1 MYSSIQ
7 RIALFA
13 FFCLLT
19 VFSYAQQSVTGS
31 VKDAKGEALA
41 GVNIMVDGKGAAIT
55 DNQGRFSLNDL
66 TSSSVVSTSYIGYRQ
81 QSMSVGQKT
90 VLQFVLEEDT
100 ELLDE
105 VVVVGYGTIKKN
117 DLVGS
122 VGSVNTEKLVMKG
135 TPSLMEALQ
144 GSVAGV
150 NITQSNSRTGG
161 SFDIEIRGKSSLN
174 SNTTPLYVVDGVIC
188 DDIQWLNQQ
197 DIERIDILKDAA
209 STAIYGSR
217 ATAGVVMV
225 TTKGALT
232 QKASKPVISY
242 DGYYGV
248 SNIARIPDFQ
258 NGDEFYTYRL
268 RKFLL
273 IAGESGKTPQP
284 IYVMDDYPKMAL
296 ETTAGS
302 GIFVMKKM
310 LEENKTVEWPYVIAR
325 TGVQQNHFV
334 DISGSSQNLSY
345 HLGFGYMRVK
355 GVYQGD
361 DERKYNFKGSFD
373 AKVNNYVNT
382 GFIINLAK
390 IDNDYASDNG
400 VNGAYLMNPFMRPY
414 NDEGELIP
422 QPGNRFYIGTQQNQ
436 FTETYNPLLHW
447 LNEEKVRETYRLLG
461 NFYINIK
468 PLQNLNFKTTFS
480 PYFSS
485 YQEGYF
491 EGTLLGKD
499 ANAARLSGS
508 NSFSWTWDNML
519 TFDKTFNEVHH
530 INLMGLVSSMAAHSQ
545 SDQIY
550 SIGVLDGTRWYNLKS
565 GTINADN
572 TRNSYG
578 ESSMLSFAF
587 RANYTL
593 LNRYLFNATI
603 RRDGSSKFAEGNR
616 WGNFPSLAFAWRL
629 SEESWMEQ
637 SKTWLSNLKL
647 RTAYGITGN
656 NSGIGNYATQVTV
669 AGPVYY
675 PYGSKHESGF
685 YPSGVV
691 NKNLKWEKSKEWNI
705 ALDFGLWG
713 SRVSGSVDWY
723 NKLSSDLLFNVQLPL
738 VANGSTMTTNIGSV
752 RNTGVEVT
760 LTTVNVETR
769 NWHFE
774 TGFTFAHNQN
784 KVIDI
789 NGLGTDLP
797 STGKTG
803 GLFIGHPTANV
814 YTYKWD
820 GIVSDRP
827 MTVPNSP
834 LAIEH
839 GFVPGTQVRECD
851 YYYELYEW
859 NEGQPIIRDV
869 NQDGVFD
876 DKDKLV
882 YSSAPKWTAS
892 FNLNLMYKNWDLSA
906 SLYTKMDYTV
916 SSPFYNTY
924 YALGDRGR
932 MHLNADW
939 YVPAGSLLDCDGM
952 NADGTLIN
960 PVYQEYTHYGSFP
973 FPNTGAAHEGTGK
986 NGDLWL
992 GNTNTLTDASFLK
1005 VKNITL
1011 GYTLPQ
1017 AWLNK
1022 IHCSYWRWYV
1032 TVTNPLVL
1040 TSYKGFDPEWASTS
1054 LSGDGPSTITWQL
1067 GTNIKF

>member
-1 MYSSIQ
+1 MYSTTK
-7 RIALFA
+7 RVALLVFL
-13 FFCLLT
+13 CLLCS
-19 VFSYAQQSVTGS
+19 FSFAQQQVNGI
-31 VKDAKGEALA
+31 VKDTNGEPLI
-41 GVNIMVDGKGAAIT
+41 GVNVMLDGKAIAIT
-55 DNQGRFSLNDL
+55 DVEGKFSLNDVK
-66 TSSSVVSTSYIGYRQ
+66 SSSVVSLSYIGYQ
-81 QSMSVGQKT
+81 KQSMTIGKKT
-90 VLQFVLEEDT
+90 FLNFVLEEDT
-100 ELLDE
+100 ELLEE
-105 VVVVGYGTIKKN
+105 VVVVGYGTMKKN
-117 DLVGS
+117 DLLGS
-122 VGSVNTEKLVMKG
+122 VGSVSTEKLVMKG

-150 NITQSNSRTGG
+150 NITQNNSRTGG

-225 TTKGALT
+225 TTKGALS
-232 QKASKPVISY
+232 QKDSKPSISY

-248 SNIARIPDFQ
+248 SNITRVPDFQ

-273 IAGESGKTPQP
+273 FAGQSGNSPQP
-284 IYVMDDYPKMAL
+284 VYVIDDYPKMAL

-310 LEENKTVEWPYVIAR
+310 LEENKTVDWPYVIAR
-325 TGVQQNHFV
+325 SGIQQNHFV
-334 DISGSSQNLSY
+334 NISGSSSNVKY
-345 HLGFGYMRVK
+345 HLGVGYNRVK
-355 GVYQGD
+355 GIYEGD
-361 DERKYNFKGSFD
+361 DERKYNFKGSLD
-373 AKVNNYVNT
+373 AEVNKHIST
-382 GFIINLAK
+382 GFIVNMAK

-414 NDEGELIP
+414 NDEGEIIP

-447 LNEEKVRETYRLLG
+447 ENEEKARETYRLLG

-468 PLQNLNFKTTFS
+468 PLESLTLKSTLS
-480 PYFSS
+480 PYFTT
-485 YQEGYF
+485 YKEGYF
-491 EGTLLGKD
+491 EGTLVGTD
-499 ANAARLSGS
+499 TNSARLSSSTG
-508 NSFSWTWDNML
+508 FSWTWDNVL
-519 TFDKTFNEVHH
+519 TFEKTFNDIHH
-530 INLMGLVSSMAAHSQ
+530 LNIMGLASSMAGHSQ
-545 SDQIY
+545 SDQIN
-550 SIGVLDGTRWYNLKS
+550 SKGVLEGTRWYNLKS
-565 GTINADN
+565 GTINPDN

-593 LNRYLFNATI
+593 LDRYMFNATI
-603 RRDGSSKFAEGNR
+603 RRDGSSKFAQGNR
-616 WGNFPSLAFAWRL
+616 WGNFPSVAFAWRM
-629 SEESWMEQ
+629 SEEPWMEQ
-637 SKTWLSNLKL
+637 AKSWLNNLKL

-656 NSGIGNYATQVTV
+656 NTGIGNYATQVTV

-675 PYGSKHESGF
+675 PYGSNYESGF

-691 NKNLKWEKSKEWNI
+691 NKNLKWEKSNELNI
-705 ALDFGLWG
+705 ALDFGLFG
-713 SRVSGSVDWY
+713 SRISGSVDWY
-723 NKLSSDLLFNVQLPL
+723 DKLSSDLLFNVQLPL
-738 VANGSTMTTNIGSV
+738 VASGSTMTTNIGSV
-752 RNTGVEVT
+752 RNTGVELT

-774 TGFTFAHNQN
+774 TSLTFAHNKN
-784 KVIDI
+784 RVVDI

-803 GLFIGHPTANV
+803 GLFIGYPTANV

-820 GIVSDRP
+820 GIVSDKP
-827 MTVPNSP
+827 MTVPDSP
-834 LAIEH
+834 LAVEN
-839 GFVPGTQVRECD
+839 GFTPGDQVRECD
-851 YYYELYEW
+851 YYFEIYEW

-876 DKDKLV
+876 DEDKFV
-882 YSSAPKWTAS
+882 YSSAPQWTSS
-892 FNLNLMYKNWDLSA
+892 FNLSLSYKNWDFSA
-906 SLYTKMDYTV
+906 SLYAKVGYIV

-939 YVPAGSLLDCDGM
+939 YVPAGTLLDCDGV

-992 GNTNTLTDASFLK
+992 GNTNTLVDASFLK

-1011 GYTLPQ
+1011 GYTLPK

-1022 IHCSYWRWYV
+1022 INCSHWRWYL
-1032 TVTNPLVL
+1032 TLTNPFVL